1 MTEFMAEKEDLQK
14 RLSEK
19 CNELESKSQ
28 DCQKLDENLKEVL
41 RNREEEIKQNELKFE
56 KIKNDLALTAA
67 KFEEADRLLM
77 SEKQER
83 SDEFNKFTSEQEA
96 LTANLTETQK
106 SKADLEAAFSAEKQ
120 ESMAKSQKF
129 EELMANLN
137 EQINKKC
144 EKISE
149 MEVTRAEELNQFKI
163 ELSNYNAEYV

>member
-120 ESMAKSQKF
+120 ESMAKSQK
-129 EELMANLN
+129 LTANLK